1 MAKAAM
7 RKTVARGRPKGS
19 KNKSF
24 LSQFKKMAFD
34 AQADIISTLTNAYE
48 SAKQTR
54 AADLMAQL
62 QALGATAPKKRG
74 RPPKSNGSGQVARK
88 GSKAGKHPLSGRKAE
103 AKYRSKKDSS
113 LTWAGRG
120 MTPKWMKAEMKGTK
134 LKKED
139 FAIA

>member
-34 AQADIISTLTNAYE
+34 AQAEVISSLTYAYE
-48 SAKQTR
+48 SAKQSR
-54 AADLMAQL
+54 ASDLMAQL
-62 QALGATAPKKRG
+62 RALGATAPKKRG
-74 RPPKSNGSGQVARK
+74 RPPKANGAGRVLGNSRKAR
-88 GSKAGKHPLSGRKAE
+88 KHPLSGRKAE

>member
-1 MAKAAM
+1 MAKKAGRAT
-7 RKTVARGRPKGS
+7 KGRPKGS
-19 KNKSF
+19 KNNTY

-34 AQADIISTLTNAYE
+34 AQAEIISTLTNAYE
-48 SAKQTR
+48 SAKQSR

-62 QALGATAPKKRG
+62 QALGVAAPKKRG
-74 RPPKSNGSGQVARK
+74 RPQKSGGSGQIVGNSR
-88 GSKAGKHPLSGRKAE
+88 KAGKHPLAGRKA
-103 AKYRSKKDSS
+103 APRYRSKKDSS

-120 MTPKWMKAEMKGTK
+120 MTPKWMTAEMKGTK

>member
-1 MAKAAM
+1 MAKKAA
-7 RKTVARGRPKGS
+7 RATKVKGRPKGS
-19 KNKSF
+19 KNNTY

-34 AQADIISTLTNAYE
+34 AQAEIISTLTKAYE
-48 SAKQTR
+48 SAKQSRT
-54 AADLMAQL
+54 ADLMAQL
-62 QALGATAPKKRG
+62 QALGVTALKKRG
-74 RPPKSNGSGQVARK
+74 RPPKSNGTGQVVRK
-88 GSKAGKHPLSGRKAE
+88 GRKAGKHPLSGRKAE

>member
-1 MAKAAM
+1 MAKRTA
-7 RKTVARGRPKGS
+7 RTTKTNGRPKGS
-19 KNKSF
+19 KNHSF

-34 AQADIISTLTNAYE
+34 AQAEVISTLTDAYE
-48 SAKQTR
+48 SAKHSR
-54 AADLMAQL
+54 AADLIAQL

-74 RPPKSNGSGQVARK
+74 RPAKANGGGYVGNSGKVR
-88 GSKAGKHPLSGRKAE
+88 KHPLSGRKAE
-103 AKYRSKKDSS
+103 PRYRSKKDSS